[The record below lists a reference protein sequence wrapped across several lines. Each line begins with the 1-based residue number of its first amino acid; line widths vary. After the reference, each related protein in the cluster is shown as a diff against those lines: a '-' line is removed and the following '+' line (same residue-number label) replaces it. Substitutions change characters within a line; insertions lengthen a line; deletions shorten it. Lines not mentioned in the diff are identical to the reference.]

1 MRRRPEKGAS
11 LLSRPQAKLLKKTG
25 VYDTF
30 LDAFSKAWEN
40 YAWNI
45 MLSNTKTYA
54 RKTKEK

>member
-25 VYDTF
+25 VRDTF
-30 LDAFSKAWEN
+30 LDAFSEAWG
-40 YAWNI
+40 YG
-45 MLSNTKTYA
+45 KA